1 MLVLTRRLGEV
12 LRIGDGITI
21 KVVEIKGKQVK
32 VGISAPTDLPIYR
45 EEVYEKVQAENRLSS
60 ELTMDIFGKIKE
72 AFKKK

>member
-32 VGISAPTDLPIYR
+32 VGISAPIELPIYR

-60 ELTMDIFGKIKE
+60 EITVDIFGKIKE

>member
-21 KVVEIKGKQVK
+21 TVVEIKGKQVK
-32 VGISAPTDLPIYR
+32 VGISAPAEMPIYR
-45 EEVYEKVQAENRLSS
+45 EEIYEKVHDENRLSA
-60 ELTMDIFGKIKE
+60 ELSMDLFGKIKE

>member
-32 VGISAPTDLPIYR
+32 VGISAPIDLPIYR
-45 EEVYEKVQAENRLSS
+45 EEVYEKVQAANRLSS
-60 ELTMDIFGKIKE
+60 ELTMDVFGKIKE

>member
-12 LRIGDGITI
+12 LRIGDRITI

-32 VGISAPTDLPIYR
+32 VGISAPVDLPIYR
-45 EEVYEKVQAENRLSS
+45 EEVYEKIQAENRLSS
-60 ELTMDIFGKIKE
+60 ELTMNVFGKIKE

>member
-60 ELTMDIFGKIKE
+60 ELTMDVFGKIKE

>member
-12 LRIGDGITI
+12 LRIGDRITI

-32 VGISAPTDLPIYR
+32 VGISAPVDLPNYR
-45 EEVYEKVQAENRLSS
+45 EELYEKVQAENRLSS
-60 ELTMDIFGKIKE
+60 ELTMDVFGKIKE

>member
-60 ELTMDIFGKIKE
+60 EITMDLFGKIKE
-72 AFKKK
+72 AFKK

>member
-21 KVVEIKGKQVK
+21 TVVEIKGKQVK
-32 VGISAPTDLPIYR
+32 VGISAPAELPIYR
-45 EEVYEKVQAENRLSS
+45 EEIYEKVHDENRLSA
-60 ELTMDIFGKIKE
+60 ELSLDIFGKIKE

>member
-32 VGISAPTDLPIYR
+32 VGISAPVDLPIYR
-45 EEVYEKVQAENRLSS
+45 EEIYEKVQAENFLSS
-60 ELTMDIFGKIKE
+60 ELSTDVFGKIRE
-72 AFKKK
+72 VFKKK